1 MKKLLFVFVLS
12 ITSLGCIG
20 QEVTVHNV
28 HIDSAWITSTDS
40 VIEGTGWT
48 LSVDTSRWY
57 YVRPKDTLIQDPNNP
72 YLWFNEATYMGLD
85 STQYYYQVWNLSNM
99 LGDYIDF
106 QKHDTARVS
115 ESWSITKE
123 PNLYDFYKW
132 LLNKR
137 K

>member
-1 MKKLLFVFVLS
+1 MIKKLLFIFVLS
-12 ITSLGCIG
+12 IVSLGCIG
-20 QEVTVHNV
+20 QDTILVRV
-28 HIDSAWITSTDS
+28 DSIWAATSDTTWTS
-40 VIEGTGWT
+40 GTYWS
-48 LSVDTSRWY
+48 LL
-57 YVRPKDTLIQDPNNP
+57 PKDTLIQDPNNP